1 MQYIFKTFN
10 VGSGDCITL
19 LLKNND
25 KETHIMVDC
34 GKYSPDVNDYIVNVF
49 KCHID
54 YLIVSHIDNDH
65 VNGLISM
72 LSSMPNLSIGHILY
86 NCYQRTS
93 GNLKDWDGKMKAN
106 VARIYGHLPVVLDML
121 AGKVNTESSKTL
133 AELILQNAAWKNA
146 WDRNYITSETE
157 PIELENNMGRLMF
170 LSPTKT
176 ELDILD
182 AKYRKLFWNTLYKKK
197 EEDYKKEETIYEALM
212 RIMAEDHHDPILEK
226 ISAIILNGD
235 TIKMFADECLGNLT
249 PENKASIAFIWEH
262 ENHRILF
269 CGDAAPDILFSKLE
283 EAYEDCPK
291 PIIFDIIKVAH
302 HGSAHSVSKEQM
314 NLADSCR
321 YFVTGG
327 SSNRPSYQAL
337 SRIITASLPTNI
349 SYREI
354 RFNRE
359 NAILRNFANNE
370 TLKEKI
376 HYAIISDANEYEISY

>member
-1 MQYIFKTFN
+1 MQYKFKTFN
-10 VGSGDCITL
+10 VGAGDCITL

-25 KETHIMVDC
+25 EEIHIMVDC
-34 GKYSPDVNDYIVNVF
+34 GKYSPEVNDYIVNVF

-65 VNGLISM
+65 INGLISM
-72 LSSMPNLSIGHILY
+72 LSSVSNLSIGHILY

-93 GNLKDWDGKMKAN
+93 DNLKDWDDKMKAN

-121 AGKVNTESSKTL
+121 AGKVNAESSKTL
-133 AELILQNAAWKNA
+133 AELILQNVAWKNA
-146 WDRNYITSETE
+146 WYRNYITSETE
-157 PIELENNMGRLMF
+157 SIELGNKMGRLVF

-176 ELDILD
+176 ELDVLD
-182 AKYRKLFWNTLYKKK
+182 AKYRKLFWKALYKKK
-197 EEDYKKEETIYEALM
+197 EEDYNKEETIFEALM
-212 RIMAEDHHDPILEK
+212 RIMAEEQLNPVMEK
-226 ISAIILNGD
+226 TSAIALNED
-235 TIKMFADECLGNLT
+235 AIKMYANECLGNLT
-249 PENKASIAFIWEH
+249 PENKASIAFVWEH

-283 EAYEDCPK
+283 GVYEDYPK
-291 PIIFDIIKVAH
+291 PIVFDIIKVAH

-314 NLADSCR
+314 NVADSCR

-327 SSNRPSYQAL
+327 SNSRPSYQAL
-337 SRIITASLPTNI
+337 SRIITASLPPNI

-359 NAILRNFANNE
+359 NAILNDFANNE
-370 TLKEKI
+370 TLKEKY
-376 HYAIISDANEYEISY
+376 HFAIVSDTNEYEISY